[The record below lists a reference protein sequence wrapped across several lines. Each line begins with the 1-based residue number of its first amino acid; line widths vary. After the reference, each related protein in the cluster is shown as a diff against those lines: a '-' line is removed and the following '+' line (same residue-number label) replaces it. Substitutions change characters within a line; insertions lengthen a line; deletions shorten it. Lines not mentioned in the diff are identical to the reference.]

1 MLRLVAATTS
11 LVAIR
16 VRRSRRRSSFDIVEC
31 NAFRLG
37 ASVRTR
43 YSGKVDRT
51 EHVPT
56 IELQEPVHNND
67 VTTKVNIY
75 VQGMVLATN
84 YSYNY

>member
-1 MLRLVAATTS
+1 MLRLVAATAPLIAT
-11 LVAIR
+11 R
-16 VRRSRRRSSFDIVEC
+16 VRKSRRRSSFGIVEC
-31 NAFRLG
+31 DAFRLG

-56 IELQEPVHNND
+56 RELPEPVHTND
-67 VTTKVNIY
+67 VTTEVNIY

-84 YSYNY
+84 YSYNF